1 VEKGLQ
7 AMRRRDLIGFLLFL
21 VLGATGSLSAAEE
34 VEGARAK
41 LHLYLLAG
49 QSNMAGRGA
58 VAEQDKTIHPR
69 VFALNREN
77 QWVPAREPLHFDKP
91 TYVGVGPGLAF
102 GKALAEADPNA
113 TIGLIPC
120 AVGGSPIS
128 VWKQQA
134 YHPQTGAH
142 PYDDAIKRCRIA
154 MQQGVLKGVLWHQ
167 GESDS
172 NPQDGPLYAQRL
184 TALISNL
191 RRDLQ
196 APNLLFV
203 AGTPADAFIGRKP
216 DAALVID
223 AIKAV
228 AEADANVYWVSARS
242 LACKADQVHFDA
254 DAARAL
260 GRRYAEAVIKK
271 KNIDRDS
278 QPVEPKDGQ
287 GSPARTDSR
296 Q

>member
-1 VEKGLQ
+1 
-7 AMRRRDLIGFLLFL
+7 MRRRDLIGVLLL
-21 VLGATGSLSAAEE
+21 LALGTTRPLSAVEK
-34 VEGARAK
+34 VEGAGAK

-102 GKALAEADPNA
+102 GKALAEADPNV

-120 AVGGSPIS
+120 AAGGSLIS
-128 VWKQQA
+128 VWKREG
-134 YHPQTGAH
+134 YHSQTRSH

-154 MQQGVLKGVLWHQ
+154 VRRGVLKGVLWHQ

-184 TALISNL
+184 TDLISNL

-196 APNLLFV
+196 SANLLFV
-203 AGTPADAFIGRKP
+203 AGTPADAFIARKP

-223 AIKAV
+223 ATKAV
-228 AEADANVYWVSARS
+228 ARADENVYWVSARG
-242 LACKADQVHFDA
+242 LACKADRVHFNA
-254 DAARAL
+254 DAAREL
-260 GRRYAEAVIKK
+260 GRRYAEAVIRR

-278 QPVEPKDGQ
+278 QPVEPEDRQ
-287 GSPARTDSR
+287 GSPDESAR
-296 Q
+296 

>member
-1 VEKGLQ
+1 MIAL
-7 AMRRRDLIGFLLFL
+7 L
-21 VLGATGSLSAAEE
+21 VLVFGATGLASAAEE
-34 VEGARAK
+34 SERTREK

-58 VAEQDKTIHPR
+58 VAEQDKTVHPR
-69 VFALNREN
+69 VVALNREN

-91 TYVGVGPGLAF
+91 AYVGVGPGLAF

-128 VWKQQA
+128 AWKREG
-134 YHPQTGAH
+134 YHAQTQSH

-154 MQQGVLKGVLWHQ
+154 MRRGVLKTVLWHQ

-172 NPQDGPLYAQRL
+172 NPEDGPLYAQRL
-184 TALISNL
+184 ADLISRL

-196 APNLLFV
+196 SPNLLFV
-203 AGTPADAFIGRKP
+203 AGTPADAFIARRP
-216 DAALVID
+216 EAALVID
-223 AIKAV
+223 AIETV
-228 AEADANVYWVSARS
+228 ARADENVYWVSARG
-242 LACKADQVHFDA
+242 LECKADRVHFNA
-254 DAARAL
+254 DAAREL
-260 GRRYAEAVIKK
+260 GRRYAEAVLKK
-271 KNIDRDS
+271 RNISQDS
-278 QPVEPKDGQ
+278 
-287 GSPARTDSR
+287 GSGRSADTESR